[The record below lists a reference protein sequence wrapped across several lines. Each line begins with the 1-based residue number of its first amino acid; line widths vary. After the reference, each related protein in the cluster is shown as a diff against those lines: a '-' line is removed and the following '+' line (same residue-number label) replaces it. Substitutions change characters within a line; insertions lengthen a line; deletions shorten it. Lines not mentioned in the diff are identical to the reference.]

1 MKGTV
6 QLVGDYGNPAG
17 TGIGKLVVDN
27 LESVDAATGLTAMD
41 TFADSLVTGLFTE
54 CNIGDVSVV
63 VYTTQ
68 FQDKP
73 AGTPKVNIDRQLV
86 VHFRKKTDSTI
97 RKLTISGIAED
108 STVLEEADHGERLT
122 AAGKLTLAGYLD
134 TLFGWTAEAVVLY
147 GKVLQKQ

>member
-27 LESVDAATGLTAMD
+27 LESADAATGLTDMD
-41 TFADSLVTGLFTE
+41 TFADSLVTGNFTE
-54 CNIGDVSVV
+54 CNVGDVSVV

-73 AGTPKVNIDRQLV
+73 AADVNIDRQLV
-86 VHFRKKTDSTI
+86 CHFRKKSDSTI
-97 RKLTISGIAED
+97 RKLTISGIAD
-108 STVLEEADHGERLT
+108 DAAVLEAADQGERLT

-134 TLFGWTAEAVVLY
+134 TLFGWTSEAVVLY

>member
-27 LESVDAATGLTAMD
+27 MESADAATGLTDID
-41 TFADSLVTGLFTE
+41 TFCDSLVTGLFTA
-54 CNIGDVSVV
+54 CAVGDVSIVT
-63 VYTTQ
+63 YTTQ
-68 FQDKP
+68 FKDKP
-73 AGTPKVNIDRQLV
+73 ATAVNIDRQLI
-86 VHFRKKTDSTI
+86 VHFRKKSDSTI

-108 STVLEEADHGERLT
+108 STVLEAADVGERLT

-134 TLFGWTAEAVVLY
+134 ILFGWTTEAVVLY